1 MATAGDGVFAE
12 SGGGEVKPMYNT
24 RQDRQRPVIKA
35 LRSVLIHASLLL
47 LSFGAFGQTSAQT
60 STPPA
65 VAAPAPVLAPVQPWQ
80 VQTLPTRIL
89 EGGQQATVAVVTRVS
104 AAVAPKHVLLFQS
117 PYTTPIVK
125 VANGASALAFSDLW
139 LRASAQLATKGIALA
154 IADVPSDANKRGLAL
169 RPSSDMANDLSAVA
183 QHLKKQFP
191 GLPIHLAG
199 LGAGAGALLDSAAN
213 VNDLSRIVIASGD
226 FRNNRTTD
234 WRNYKHPVMLI
245 HAPSA
250 QCDFAPFMEADLVAR
265 NNHFVLLQAGYSQQ
279 ETKPSCLIGSQ
290 HVLAKLETE
299 LTTTVAAWL
308 DGAAPPPT
316 IGFPTPSPAWREQ
329 LVSYTAPATLGTNR
343 LEMTLLYPTG
353 PGPYPLAVFNHGDIE
368 MDSSYVR
375 YQSRYVDRI
384 VAREFLQLGW
394 AVAFPSRAGVG
405 LSEGNYRSFR
415 SGDADATYK
424 ARIQA
429 QDILPVFEY
438 LKTNPAIDAG
448 RIIVTGQSAGGYAAM
463 HLATLNLPGVVGAVD
478 FSGGRTDKLVSDAA
492 GFLNAMM
499 VRGFEEYGKTTKVPT
514 LWVFAENDSRYTA
527 NTIRASHKAF
537 VDAGGQATL
546 ILSPPIDTDGHFVH
560 NKPDVWRSA
569 LKEYLTQLGGVQ
581 SGK

>member
-1 MATAGDGVFAE
+1 MHN
-12 SGGGEVKPMYNT
+12 NT
-24 RQDRQRPVIKA
+24 HQDRQKPAINA
-35 LRSVLIHASLLL
+35 IRSVLIHASLLL
-47 LSFGAFGQTSAQT
+47 LSFGAVAQTSAQT

-65 VAAPAPVLAPVQPWQ
+65 VAESAPAPVQPWQ

-104 AAVAPKHVLLFQS
+104 AVVAPKHVLLFQS

-139 LRASAQLATKGIALA
+139 LRASAQLAAKGIALVF
-154 IADVPSDANKRGLAL
+154 ADVPSDANKRGLAL
-169 RPSSDMANDLSAVA
+169 RPSSDIANDLSAVA

-199 LGAGAGALLDSAAN
+199 LGVGAGALLDSAAN
-213 VNDLSRIVIASGD
+213 VSDLSRIVIASGD

-234 WRNYKHPVMLI
+234 WRSYKHPVMLI

-299 LTTTVAAWL
+299 LTTAVAAWL

-329 LVSYTAPATLGTNR
+329 LVSYAAPATFGTNR
-343 LEMTLLYPTG
+343 LEMTLLFPTG
-353 PGPYPLAVFNHGDIE
+353 PGPYPVAVFNHGDIE

-394 AVAFPSRAGVG
+394 AVAFPARAGVG
-405 LSEGNYRSFR
+405 LSEGHYNYQRFQAR
-415 SGDADATYK
+415 DGDATYK

-429 QDILPVFEY
+429 QDILPALDY
-438 LKTNPAIDAG
+438 LRTNKDLDPS
-448 RIIVTGQSAGGYAAM
+448 RILITGQSAGGYAIM
-463 HLATLNLPGVVGAVD
+463 QLASMNLPGIVGAID
-478 FSGGRTDKLVSDAA
+478 FAGGRTGAA
-492 GFLNAMM
+492 TNGGPSYLNNMM
-499 VRGFEEYGKTTKVPT
+499 VDGFAEFGKTTKIPT
-514 LWVFAENDSRYTA
+514 LLVFAENDSHYSP
-527 NTIRASHKAF
+527 NTIKASHKAF
-537 VDAGGQATL
+537 VDAGGQAAL
-546 ILSPPIDTDGHFVH
+546 ILSPPIEWDGHFVH

-569 LKEYLTQLGGVQ
+569 LKEYLTLLAGVQ